1 MNKLIP
7 LSLMGVMI
15 IKILTPI
22 EIHSAEHQKMTIE
35 SEKVM
40 TVKSK
45 ENALNNEK
53 TVQSVEEN
61 NIQNTEIV
69 QNQAEQTSTE
79 LTTYETRMTSYYPND
94 GPGTGSITGSGL
106 GPNDFEINEHGWYTY
121 QGKLVV
127 ATATDYLISRFGL
140 GDGVHTYKY
149 WDEITLTIDG
159 VDYQAIVLDSCGH
172 AMHSGRIDLF
182 VSGSWAV
189 KDTMITVKE

>member
-15 IKILTPI
+15 IKILAPI

-35 SEKVM
+35 SKKVM

-45 ENALNNEK
+45 ENAQPSVEQEEN
-53 TVQSVEEN
+53 TVQNAESSQSFAEN
-61 NIQNTEIV
+61 S
-69 QNQAEQTSTE
+69 AEDTNV

-140 GDGVHTYKY
+140 ADGVRTYRY
-149 WDEITLTIDG
+149 GDEITLNIDG
-159 VDYQAIVLDSCGH
+159 VDYQAVVKDSCGNC
-172 AMHSGRIDLF
+172 MRTGRIDLF

-189 KDTMITVKE
+189 KDTVITVKE